1 MKEQGGG
8 GGGGGGGFGCR
19 GIFVGFLELKIYT
32 LSIFHSQ
39 EILHIFFQV
48 LIEYVY
54 YSGLYL

>member
-1 MKEQGGG
+1 ME